1 VINLSEIKRKYVI
14 PGELIAQG
22 SYGIRGNMLK
32 IGDKIYATRIGMA
45 EVSTDTIRLISLN
58 GSYMPRLDDLVVGK
72 VVNFNAFGWQ
82 VDIES
87 WFPAFLPAANVM
99 GRDYSSARDSLA
111 SQLTIGD
118 QLLAAIA
125 GYDRTRD
132 PMLSISGPG
141 LGKIAEGNTIKVSP
155 SKVPRIIGKKGA
167 MVNAIESGSG
177 CRLSIGQNGI
187 IVMVGSAD
195 SVSKATS
202 AINLIES
209 EAHSPGLT
217 QKVHDILSLGDKS

>member
-1 VINLSEIKRKYVI
+1 MI

-32 IGDKIYATRIGMA
+32 VGDKIYATRIGLA
-45 EVSTDTIRLISLN
+45 EVSSDTIKLISLN
-58 GSYMPRLDDLVVGK
+58 GSYMPRIDDIVVGK

-111 SQLTIGD
+111 SQLVIGD

-125 GYDRTRD
+125 AYDRTRE
-132 PMLSISGPG
+132 PLLSISGPG
-141 LGKIAEGNTIKVSP
+141 LGKIAEGDTIKVSA

-167 MVNAIESGSG
+167 MINAIESGSG

-187 IVMVGSAD
+187 IVMIGNRD

-202 AINLIES
+202 AIKLIEA

-217 QKVHDILSLGDKS
+217 QKVQDILSSGARSS